1 MVMLTFVLVLSKS
14 KMNNAANVI
23 NIRMLYMP
31 TALFVCICKAK
42 HDKAIASKEKKYKK
56 AFLKYAICIFFSQSN
71 Q

>member
-1 MVMLTFVLVLSKS
+1 MLTFVLVLSKS

-42 HDKAIASKEKKYKK
+42 HDKAIASKEKYI
-56 AFLKYAICIFFSQSN
+56 LKSIP
-71 Q
+71 